1 MFLRLGFL
9 LALICLA
16 PTIAGERRPPTEA
29 VDRLAE
35 LIECEHQGIGAGK
48 LDSDNPLVLEAKI
61 KEAQADVEYYK
72 ARIQSV
78 QWLHSKAQVDTKYD
92 RYTLER
98 SQKLHAKSA
107 VSKAELEDAERNFEH
122 SQLNERYIQARVEE
136 LKAELKAAEA
146 RLTQVSAAVN

>member
-1 MFLRLGFL
+1 MFLRLGFF
-9 LALICLA
+9 LALVCVTPL
-16 PTIAGERRPPTEA
+16 TAGDRRPPLEA

-35 LIECEHQGIGAGK
+35 LIECEHQSAGVAK
-48 LDSDNPLVLEAKI
+48 LDSDNVLVIEAKI

-92 RYTLER
+92 RSHLER
-98 SQKLHAKSA
+98 MQKLHLKNAISKS
-107 VSKAELEDAERNFEH
+107 ELEDAERNFEH

-136 LKAELKAAEA
+136 LKAELKASEA
-146 RLTQVSAAVN
+146 RLSQVQAATN